1 MRMQDIDFLIIGAA
15 KSATTWLQRSLQ
27 ADPAVF
33 MPDPEL
39 HYFSRA
45 YENGDAWYL
54 RHFDGAASFRSV
66 GEKSNS
72 YLQDAA
78 AATRIAQKLP
88 RAKLVVQL
96 RSPVERAYSDYCMMF
111 RRGEVDRDV
120 AGHLDPRRSK
130 ENRFLSGGFYS
141 RQLQVYYDLF
151 PREQLL
157 VTLYEGIQRRPEAQL
172 ATVRE
177 FLDLPTD
184 EVAQFVQRRVKD
196 KTTPMLGP
204 RLRRILG
211 PVKPMVALFRSSAL
225 FRNMHY
231 VLAGEIHYSSLP
243 DDVRDRLIDYYARDV
258 EALGQLIGR
267 DLSGWLRGEAAPPEE
282 VQSGPA
288 SRLVV
293 RGYEKPESSAGF
305 T

>member
-39 HYFSRA
+39 HYFSRT

-54 RHFDGAASFRSV
+54 RHFDGAASFRAV

-72 YLQDAA
+72 YLEDPAA
-78 AATRIAQKLP
+78 AARIAQKLP
-88 RAKLVVQL
+88 RAKLVAQL

-120 AGHLDPRRSK
+120 AGHLDPRRPK
-130 ENRFLSGGFYS
+130 ENRFLSGGFYW

-157 VTLYEGIQRRPEAQL
+157 VTLYEGIQSRPEAQL
-172 ATVRE
+172 ATIRA
-177 FLDLPTD
+177 FLDLPAD
-184 EVAQFVQRRVKD
+184 EVAQFVQSKVKD

-225 FRNMHY
+225 FRNMHS
-231 VLAGEIHYSSLP
+231 VLAGEIRYSSLP

-267 DLSGWLRGEAAPPEE
+267 DLSGWLRGEAEPPEE
-282 VQSGPA
+282 VQIGPT
-288 SRLVV
+288 SRRVV
-293 RGYEKPESSAGF
+293 HGYEKPESSAGF